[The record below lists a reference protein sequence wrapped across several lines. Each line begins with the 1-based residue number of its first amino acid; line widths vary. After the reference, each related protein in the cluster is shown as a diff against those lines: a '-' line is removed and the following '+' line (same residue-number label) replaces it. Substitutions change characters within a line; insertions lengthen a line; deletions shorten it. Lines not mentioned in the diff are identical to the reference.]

1 MTEARSLMTKKVITV
16 QATSPI
22 QHANDLMK
30 THNIRHL
37 PVVNQA
43 GQLVGMLSDRDIQRA
58 TNVNMVNEV
67 EQEVTFDPHQMVED
81 FMNWPVQTVDEKISV
96 VELAK
101 IMIAEKVSA
110 LVVNAPNYYMKGIVT
125 TDDMLQYLIE
135 LLSTSET
142 IKQYPIRE
150 VFWRNPE

>member
-1 MTEARSLMTKKVITV
+1 MTEARSLMTKKVITI

-22 QHANDLMK
+22 QMASDLMK
-30 THNIRHL
+30 RHNIRHL
-37 PVVNQA
+37 PVVNQT

-67 EQEVTFDPHQMVED
+67 EEEMTFDPHQMVED

-96 VELAK
+96 AELAK
-101 IMIAEKVSA
+101 IMVAEKVSA

-135 LLSTSET
+135 LLNTSET